1 MNNLS
6 MIAAVGK
13 NNELGVDNHLIWQLR
28 GDMHFFKTIT
38 FGKTIIMG
46 RKCFESLPKMLPNRK
61 HIILTNN
68 KDYNIDHAIVFHNVL
83 DVIKYVDESSEECFI
98 IGGAKIYE
106 EFLPYVLNIYL
117 TEIDASAVAD
127 VYFPPF
133 DKKEYNKEILE
144 EKEEN
149 NIKYKIC
156 LYKRKINCKNF

>member
-13 NNELGVDNHLIWQLR
+13 NNELGTHNHLIWQLH
-28 GDMHFFKTIT
+28 GDMKFFKTIT
-38 FGKTIIMG
+38 SGKTIIMG
-46 RKCFESLPKMLPNRK
+46 RKCFEGLPNMLPNRK
-61 HIILTNN
+61 HIILTSN
-68 KDYNIDHAIVFHNVL
+68 KNYNADNTIVFHNVL
-83 DVIKYVDESSEECFI
+83 DVIKYVEKSSVECLI

-106 EFLPYVLNIYL
+106 EFLPYVLKIYL
-117 TEIDASAVAD
+117 TEIDASAKAD
-127 VYFPPF
+127 VYFPIF

-156 LYKRKINCKNF
+156 LYKRKT

>member
-6 MIAAVGK
+6 MIAAIGK
-13 NNELGVDNHLIWQLR
+13 NNELGTHNHLIWQLH
-28 GDMHFFKTIT
+28 GDMQFFKTIT
-38 FGKTIIMG
+38 SGKTIIMG

-68 KDYNIDHAIVFHNVL
+68 KNYIVDNAIVLHNVL
-83 DVIKYVDESSEECFI
+83 DVVKYVEESSEECFI

-127 VYFPPF
+127 VYFPVF

-156 LYKRKINCKNF
+156 LYKRKSYD